1 MNDGVGVR
9 VIWVDAVRVRQPGA
23 VAGLNRG
30 EAKPPLHVARR
41 DEADPARAEH
51 AYAVVENHVIVRPLV
66 HHALH
71 PLQRRVPHRKRPLK
85 LRPCDQTNYRT
96 YTAMTVSLSDDRA
109 SDVIAFWPRS
119 CEPPQRAIQFRSS
132 TF

>member
-51 AYAVVENHVIVRPLV
+51 AHAVVEDHIIVGPAVGR
-66 HHALH
+66 A
-71 PLQRRVPHRKRPLK
+71 RRHRVW
-85 LRPCDQTNYRT
+85 
-96 YTAMTVSLSDDRA
+96 AAVGASSLSA
-109 SDVIAFWPRS
+109 
-119 CEPPQRAIQFRSS
+119 RSS
-132 TF
+132 SGPALFTPLSVSASQWPSLPDAASARTSTP